1 MIDTGSIIIHWAQK
15 HFVVYICGFTQ
26 LSNLEIY
33 YKALLSPCKI
43 ISGVIA
49 KRVVPNREN
58 GKPVQSR

>member
-33 YKALLSPCKI
+33 TKPC
-43 ISGVIA
+43 
-49 KRVVPNREN
+49 
-58 GKPVQSR
+58 